1 MKRAAR
7 KPRTVYADPMRVAR
21 NMATTLTPAE
31 LAQISVPV
39 RAAFDRLRKG
49 AATSNDWR
57 VLAGSLMIARNIER
71 QGVVRGLAEHL
82 DSADRALVA
91 VEARATDTGTWR
103 SPTLYASEIEAIDT
117 FVDLHLFQLKQLS
130 YAEFKAAHRTTEG
143 QARTRGAL
151 VEKLQVVVAPC

>member
-21 NMATTLTPAE
+21 NIATTLTPAE

-82 DSADRALVA
+82 DSADRALVS
-91 VEARATDTGTWR
+91 VARASTATSARRAGFAER
-103 SPTLYASEIEAIDT
+103 ALAASG
-117 FVDLHLFQLKQLS
+117 QLKL
-130 YAEFKAAHRTTEG
+130 FGGAA
-143 QARTRGAL
+143 
-151 VEKLQVVVAPC
+151 